1 MNGETVHKE
10 IDMRHQLIESVPINM
25 MKKQKSLEN
34 INMEILSSEIDMFF
48 GPALKEK
55 LLDNVQTYVEN
66 KYSSIMQE
74 NTSLKSENDNLKE

>member
-66 KYSSIMQE
+66 KYSSIMQ
-74 NTSLKSENDNLKE
+74 